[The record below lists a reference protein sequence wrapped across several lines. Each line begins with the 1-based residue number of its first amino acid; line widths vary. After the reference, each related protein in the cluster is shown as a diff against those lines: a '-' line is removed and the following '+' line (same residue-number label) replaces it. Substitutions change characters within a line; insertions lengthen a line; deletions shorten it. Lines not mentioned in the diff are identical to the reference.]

1 MNKIITP
8 AEKAR
13 ETRKANAA
21 RRKEHW
27 AQERY
32 DRQLIADAARA
43 VLTDEAATA
52 SEKWQAALLLDNVA
66 GYGLVKAPESADV
79 ETMNAQLKAA
89 FEAIEK

>member
-1 MNKIITP
+1 MTQT
-8 AEKAR
+8 EKAR
-13 ETRKANAA
+13 ETRTRNAEL
-21 RRKEHW
+21 RRERW

-52 SEKWQAALLLDNVA
+52 SEKWQAALLLDSVA
-66 GYGLVKAPESADV
+66 GYGLARVSESADV
-79 ETMNAQLKAA
+79 AAMNMQLKEA

>member
-1 MNKIITP
+1 MTP

-13 ETRKANAA
+13 ETRARNAEL
-21 RRKEHW
+21 RRERW

-43 VLTDEAATA
+43 VLTDETATA
-52 SEKWQAALLLDNVA
+52 SEKWQAALLLDA
-66 GYGLVKAPESADV
+66 AGGYGFARVSESADV
-79 ETMNAQLKAA
+79 ETMNAQLKAV